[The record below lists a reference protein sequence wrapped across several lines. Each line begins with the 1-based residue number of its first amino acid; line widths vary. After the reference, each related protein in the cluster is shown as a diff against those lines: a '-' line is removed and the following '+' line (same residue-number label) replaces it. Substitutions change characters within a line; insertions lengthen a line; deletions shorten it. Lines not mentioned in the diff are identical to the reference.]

1 MADDDWPQLVFDA
14 TAEMVS
20 ELEDMLFA
28 AGALSIILT
37 DNQNQPVLEPAPG
50 EVRLWQSLRVTG
62 LFPREDTADAIVQ
75 RCTDVSVGPLPQY
88 RFENLPDEEWEK
100 SWMAHFKAMQ
110 FGRHLWVVP
119 SHVEKPQDSAL
130 SIRLDPGLAFGSGTH
145 PTTALCLEWLSAQ
158 IDVANTEADTVLQGQ
173 TVIDYGCGSGILAIA
188 AAKLGASRVLAVDID
203 PQALLATDEN
213 ARQNAV
219 NTVIETLTPEQLK
232 AKYPQPEADLLL
244 ANILFNPLLMLAS
257 EFSCLLAANGR
268 LVASGILA
276 DQVDALMLRY
286 TKWFISETT
295 RSVDGWSLLQCR
307 CNSGASVVSEAAIT
321 PETSIPP

>member
-1 MADDDWPQLVFDA
+1 MADDIWPQLVFDA
-14 TAEMVS
+14 TADMVP

-28 AGALSIILT
+28 AGALSIILA

-62 LFPREDTADAIVQ
+62 LFAREDSAQAILK
-75 RCTDVSVGPLPQY
+75 RCSDVCEGPLPQH

-119 SHVEKPQDSAL
+119 SHVEEPQSSAL

-145 PTTALCLEWLSAQ
+145 PTTALCLEWLSNQ
-158 IDVANTEADTVLQGQ
+158 IDVANIEASQLLQGK

-188 AAKLGASRVLAVDID
+188 AARLGASRVLAVDID
-203 PQALLATDEN
+203 PQALQATEDN
-213 ARQNAV
+213 ALQNAV
-219 NTVIETLTPEQLK
+219 GDVIETLNPEQLK
-232 AKYPQPEADLLL
+232 AKYPVPEADLLL
-244 ANILFNPLLMLAS
+244 ANILFNPLLMLAD
-257 EFSCLLAANGR
+257 EFSCLLAPNGS
-268 LVASGILA
+268 LVVSGILA

-307 CNSGASVVSEAAIT
+307 CVKRASVVSEATAA
-321 PETSIPP
+321 P

>member
-1 MADDDWPQLVFDA
+1 MADDVWPQLVFDA
-14 TAEMVS
+14 TAEMVPQ
-20 ELEDMLFA
+20 LEDMLFA

-62 LFPREDTADAIVQ
+62 LFAREDSAQAILQ
-75 RCTDVSVGPLPQY
+75 RCGVVSQGPLPQH

-110 FGRHLWVVP
+110 FGQHLWVVP
-119 SHVEKPQDSAL
+119 SHVEKPQNCAL
-130 SIRLDPGLAFGSGTH
+130 SIELDPGLAFGSGTH
-145 PTTALCLEWLSAQ
+145 PTTALCLEWLSNL
-158 IDVANTEADTVLQGQ
+158 IDDSNGEASEVLHGK

-188 AAKLGASRVLAVDID
+188 AAMLGATRVMAVDID
-203 PQALLATDEN
+203 PQALLATREN
-213 ARQNAV
+213 GKQNLV
-219 NTVIETLTPEQLK
+219 DDVIETLTPEQLK
-232 AKYPQPEADLLL
+232 ANYPRLEADLLL

-257 EFSCLLAANGR
+257 EFSCRLAPGGL

-276 DQVDALMLRY
+276 DQVDSLMLHY
-286 TKWFISETT
+286 TQWFVSETT

-307 CNSGASVVSEAAIT
+307 SAAAP
-321 PETSIPP
+321 PERGGS

>member
-1 MADDDWPQLVFDA
+1 MADDHWPQLVFDA
-14 TAEMVS
+14 TADMVP

-62 LFPREDTADAIVQ
+62 LFAREDTAQAILQ
-75 RCTDVSVGPLPQY
+75 RCSDVSPGPLPQH

-100 SWMAHFKAMQ
+100 SWMAHFSAMQ
-110 FGRHLWVVP
+110 FGQHLWVVP
-119 SHVEKPQDSAL
+119 SHVEKPQNSAL

-145 PTTALCLEWLSAQ
+145 PTTALCLEWLSNL
-158 IDVANTEADTVLQGQ
+158 IDESKIEAAKILQGQ

-188 AAKLGASRVLAVDID
+188 AAVLGAERVLAVDID
-203 PQALLATDEN
+203 PQALLSTDEN
-213 ARQNAV
+213 ARQNGV
-219 NTVIETLTPEQLK
+219 SEIIETLTPEQLK
-232 AKYPQPEADLLL
+232 SRYPQLEADLLL
-244 ANILFNPLLMLAS
+244 ANILFNPLLLLAS
-257 EFSCLLAANGR
+257 EFSCLLASGGR
-268 LVASGILA
+268 LVASGILD

-286 TKWFISETT
+286 TKWFTCEST

-307 CNSGASVVSEAAIT
+307 CFSNGVFEGRSTAGNGE
-321 PETSIPP
+321 